1 MSSVKGK
8 AGLPLPF
15 ITKHLIPCLLEDLS
29 RAKLLRSMWRRY
41 FKKYDP
47 NKDVP
52 ISQISLRVNEACNL
66 RCASC
71 GQWGENGHLREKV
84 KAGHKLDQLD
94 FEVVKKLIADTKHDC
109 PTYYIWGGEPTLW
122 KPLVPL
128 FQELGKNKLYGSIV
142 SNAQALEPILEEL
155 IDTGALMILF
165 LSLDGWDSASQN
177 KMRAPAGGE
186 GVGSDNFEKIM
197 GVINKVDE
205 IKKRKK
211 LKYPMVVP
219 ITVVSNLNYEH
230 LADIHRLVMDKTQLH
245 PYYYGWYITEE
256 RAKEYETVYKKCFG
270 EVPTAHRG
278 YLKSCFNDV
287 DAEITSKQIK
297 EVMKISKGRESVPQ
311 ILPDIY
317 EKEDIERYYNDHT
330 WTCGYDKCQSIYHVV
345 EVSPDGRVTPCRDY
359 QDYTVGN
366 INEQPFYEI
375 WNGEKYKEFR
385 RQLAKGLMP
394 VCSRCCGLQ
403 GF

>member
-1 MSSVKGK
+1 MSNVKGK
-8 AGLPLPF
+8 AGLPFPF
-15 ITKHLIPCLLEDLS
+15 IIKHVVPCLFEDLH
-29 RAKLLRSMWRRY
+29 RVNLLRSMYRRY
-41 FKKYDP
+41 LRKYDP
-47 NKDVP
+47 NKDLP
-52 ISQISLRVNEACNL
+52 ISQISLRVNEVCNL

-71 GQWGENGHLREKV
+71 GQWGENGHLRLKQE
-84 KAGHKLDQLD
+84 AGESFDQLD
-94 FEVVKKLIADTKHDC
+94 FEVVKKLVADTKHDN

-128 FQELGKNKLYGSIV
+128 FQELGKNRLYGSIV
-142 SNAQALEPILEEL
+142 SNAQALEPIIEEL
-155 IDTGALMILF
+155 IDTKALMILF

-177 KMRAPAGGE
+177 EMRSPANGKS
-186 GVGSDNFEKIM
+186 SDNFEKI
-197 GVINKVDE
+197 ISIIDKVDE

-211 LKYPMVVP
+211 LRYPLIMP
-219 ITVVSNLNYEH
+219 ITVISNTNYMH
-230 LADIHRLVMDKTQLH
+230 LADIHRLVLDKTQLH

-256 RAKEYETVYKKCFG
+256 RAKDHEAVYSKCFG
-270 EVPTAHRG
+270 EVPTKHRG

-287 DAEITSKQIK
+287 DAEAAAKQIA
-297 EVMKISKGRESVPQ
+297 EVLKISKGHSSVPQ

-317 EKEDIERYYNDHT
+317 EKEDIEKYYNDHT
-330 WTCGYDKCQSIYHVV
+330 WTCGYDRCHSIYHVV

-366 INEQPFYEI
+366 INEKPFYEI

-385 RQLAKGLMP
+385 RQLSKGLMP